1 MTKKIENKI
10 IHVETKDKLEHYT
23 FNFSML
29 QKLNEDHGTIYG
41 GLNLRDEIVTII
53 HEQFKMALIK
63 YAYNIDMDKDED
75 VLFYFKKLYPNDFKD
90 MTLEEFKQNNISDL
104 A

>member
-1 MTKKIENKI
+1 MTKIIENKI

-29 QKLNEDHGTIYG
+29 KKLNEDDGTMYG
-41 GLNLRDEIVTII
+41 GLNVRDEIVQLIS
-53 HEQFKMALIK
+53 EQFHWAIIK
-63 YAYNIDMDKDED
+63 FAHNLDMKKDED
-75 VLFYFKKLYPNDFKD
+75 AYIFMQKIYPDNFKD
-90 MTLEEFKQNNISDL
+90 MTFEEFKKLDISDL

>member
-1 MTKKIENKI
+1 MKNEIENKI

-29 QKLNEDHGTIYG
+29 QKLNEDHGIICG
-41 GLNLRDEIVTII
+41 GLNLRDEILQTIS
-53 HEQFKMALIK
+53 EQFHWALIK
-63 YAYNIDMDKDED
+63 FAHNLDMEKDED
-75 VLFYFKKLYPNDFKD
+75 AFIFMQKIFPKNFKD
-90 MTLEEFKQNNISDL
+90 ITLEEFKKLNINDL